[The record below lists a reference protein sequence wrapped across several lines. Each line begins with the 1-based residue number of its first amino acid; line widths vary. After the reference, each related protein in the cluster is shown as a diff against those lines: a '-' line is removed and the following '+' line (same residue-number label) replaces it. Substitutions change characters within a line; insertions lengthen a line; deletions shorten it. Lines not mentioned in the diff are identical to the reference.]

1 MATEQERKQNIA
13 QAQVD
18 PLTKRSL
25 ETLVN
30 KLFTEKSLNSPAFSV
45 NALNSSFTTS
55 HNRTARLL
63 SDLGITKDENGTFH
77 VTKSKEEMMRTLA
90 DNLTVT
96 EFNIFRAFTKELP
109 HRRAEYNKR
118 HRAATRNARRS
129 ARERMARYR
138 ARKKAEQAQKTDAQ
152 KEQQKVI
159 GSLGSDSS
167 LTKAVEAPQQTEPKT
182 QPQQPKPQQQQD
194 YGQTIATRLL
204 TQEQNFD
211 GRAASHAGVRPF
223 NKKQLEN
230 VVGFAQENG
239 KIDTKKMLSSARNV
253 SNNTKGLQNL
263 KQSLLFTAATAAR
276 SVAKRNGN
284 TTLFPNLNRY
294 QDAQVNWYGEGVP
307 AEKLYYARLLLV
319 TLAANEEEN

>member
-182 QPQQPKPQQQQD
+182 QPQQPKPQQHHAD
-194 YGQTIATRLL
+194 LVELETY
-204 TQEQNFD
+204 FD
-211 GRAASHAGVRPF
+211 PRAARQRGVRPLSL
-223 NKKQLEN
+223 KKLGNMVE
-230 VVGFAQENG
+230 FATEGDHIVAG
-239 KIDTKKMLSSARNV
+239 KLLSAAY
-253 SNNTKGLQNL
+253 GLQQHAEGYSDL
-263 KQSLLFTAATAAR
+263 KASALLAVKAAETPLKNQGISTNTAPTAAASYPLHYPAYGKTAMA
-276 SVAKRNGN
+276 
-284 TTLFPNLNRY
+284 
-294 QDAQVNWYGEGVP
+294 D
-307 AEKLYYARLLLV
+307 KLYYSRILLLSL
-319 TLAANEEEN
+319 LATEEAK